1 MSFLRSANPSSD
13 VQAVARLLTHPSAD
27 CASGFDEWLL
37 TLADVHGVTPLLA
50 DRFLHDDAR
59 FALPA
64 ATRDRLV
71 AARRQAAVL
80 DSVGRAHAD
89 RVCDGLATAGIDAIV
104 FKGAALAE
112 THYAASWLRPR
123 GDIDLLVPAAQAG
136 AAGAL
141 LEQRGCRRLPRPE
154 GRTVTYQSRYVAT
167 VAGTDVTYDLHW
179 RVADPQAFAGVL
191 DYDALSGDAVPGP
204 WRGARMAGPVDALLI
219 ACVHR
224 AAHHFDTDRLLLLCD
239 IDRLVRRFTDDEWEC
254 LAARAESARL
264 RAVCCRGLDLAARL
278 LDSPFPS
285 VVRARLEVGGE
296 AGGDDEPTAA
306 YVGGAVTR
314 KVDVLRSDL
323 AQMPSWRARLGLVRE
338 HLFPSPAY
346 MSARYG
352 MTRVSPVLLPVL
364 YLDRMV
370 RGVTGWFRPVR

>member
-1 MSFLRSANPSSD
+1 MSPLRSANPSSD
-13 VQAVARLLTHPSAD
+13 VQAVARLLTQSSVD
-27 CASGFDEWLL
+27 CASGFDERLL
-37 TLADVHGVTPLLA
+37 ALADAHGVTPLLA
-50 DRFLHDDAR
+50 NRFLHDDVR
-59 FALPA
+59 VALPA

-80 DSVGRAHAD
+80 DSVGRAHAG
-89 RVCDGLATAGIDAIV
+89 RVCDSLAAAGIDAIV

-123 GDIDLLVPAAQAG
+123 GDVDLLVPAAQAG

-141 LEQRGCRRLPRPE
+141 LEQYGCRRLPRPE

-179 RVADPQAFAGVL
+179 RVADPQAFTGVL
-191 DYDALSGDAVPGP
+191 DHDALSRDAVPGP

-239 IDRLVRRFTDDEWEC
+239 IERLASRFTDDEWAC

-264 RAVCCRGLDLAARL
+264 RAVCFRGLDLAARL
-278 LDSPFPS
+278 LGSPFPLP
-285 VVRARLEVGGE
+285 VRARLEVGWDG
-296 AGGDDEPTAA
+296 EPTAA

-323 AQMPSWRARLGLVRE
+323 ERLPSWRARLGLVRE
-338 HLFPSPAY
+338 HLFPSPTY

-370 RGVTGWFRPVR
+370 RGLTGWFRPVR